1 MKFLGAKLSLN
12 SKLQTFILNLYLRT
26 FGLVQSSSDFGHI
39 STFYKQDPPKILKIQ
54 FCLRYGVNS
63 GSGSG

>member
-1 MKFLGAKLSLN
+1 MKFLGVKLSLN
-12 SKLQTFILNLYLRT
+12 SKLPNLYIKLLSAD

-39 STFYKQDPPKILKIQ
+39 STLYKQDPPKILKIQ